1 MRRSTTKPPTNSL
14 ADELPEVF
22 ERFGRIDVRRMF
34 GGHGLFHEDR
44 MFGLVAGGRVYLKTD
59 EENRPLFVEKRLM
72 PFEYARRGEMT
83 ATSYYEAPA
92 EIFEDRD
99 EAARWA
105 QVAWGAVLRKGS
117 GAGKRRAVA
126 AKAARKPAKKTA
138 ARKTAGKAAPKPAR
152 KAAG

>member
-1 MRRSTTKPPTNSL
+1 MTRAKTAPSAGL
-14 ADELPEVF
+14 AEELPEVF

-59 EENRPLFVEKRLM
+59 EENRPQFVDKRLA

-92 EIFEDRD
+92 EIFEDRE

-105 QVAWGAVLRKGS
+105 QLAWGAVLRKGS
-117 GAGKRRAVA
+117 GGGKRSATGA
-126 AKAARKPAKKTA
+126 
-138 ARKTAGKAAPKPAR
+138 AR
-152 KAAG
+152 KAATRKSSPKAAAKKP

>member
-1 MRRSTTKPPTNSL
+1 MTRAKTAPSGGL

-34 GGHGLFHEDR
+34 GGYGLFHEDR

-59 EENRPLFVEKRLM
+59 EENRPQFVDKRLA
-72 PFEYARRGEMT
+72 PFGYARRGEMT

-105 QVAWGAVLRKGS
+105 QLAWGAVLRKGS
-117 GAGKRRAVA
+117 GKRSTTGA
-126 AKAARKPAKKTA
+126 
-138 ARKTAGKAAPKPAR
+138 AR
-152 KAAG
+152 KAATRKSTPKAAAKKP

>member
-1 MRRSTTKPPTNSL
+1 MSSSL
-14 ADELPEVF
+14 ADELPEVV
-22 ERFGRIDVRRMF
+22 ERFGAVAVRRMF
-34 GGHGLFHEDR
+34 GGYGLFHEGS

-59 EENRPLFVEKRLM
+59 DENRRLFEERRLT

-105 QVAWGAVLRKGS
+105 QLAWGAVLRKGS
-117 GAGKRRAVA
+117 TGTAGKRRTAS
-126 AKAARKPAKKTA
+126 RKKS
-138 ARKTAGKAAPKPAR
+138 AGPPR
-152 KAAG
+152 

>member
-1 MRRSTTKPPTNSL
+1 MTRTKSAPSAL

-34 GGHGLFHEDR
+34 GGYGLFHEDR

-59 EENRPLFVEKRLM
+59 EENRPHFEEKRLE

-105 QVAWGAVLRKGS
+105 QLAWSAVLRKGS
-117 GAGKRRAVA
+117 GSGKRRAGA
-126 AKAARKPAKKTA
+126 AKTAARKPA
-138 ARKTAGKAAPKPAR
+138 RKTAPKAAAKKP
-152 KAAG
+152 

>member
-1 MRRSTTKPPTNSL
+1 MRAQAAGGL
-14 ADELPEVF
+14 AEELPEVF
-22 ERFGRIDVRRMF
+22 ERFGRIAVRRMF

-59 EENRPLFVEKRLM
+59 EENRALFVEKHLA
-72 PFEYARRGEMT
+72 PFEYARRGQMT

-105 QVAWGAVLRKGS
+105 QVAWSAVLRKGGDKHQRATS
-117 GAGKRRAVA
+117 ASPAGK
-126 AKAARKPAKKTA
+126 
-138 ARKTAGKAAPKPAR
+138 KPAR
-152 KAAG
+152 KAAAKTARKKSAPSAR

>member
-1 MRRSTTKPPTNSL
+1 
-14 ADELPEVF
+14 
-22 ERFGRIDVRRMF
+22 MF

-59 EENRPLFVEKRLM
+59 EENRPLFVEKRLA

-99 EAARWA
+99 EAAHWA
-105 QVAWGAVLRKGS
+105 KLAWGAVLRKGS
-117 GAGKRRAVA
+117 GAPRRTRA
-126 AKAARKPAKKTA
+126 AGGKPAA
-138 ARKTAGKAAPKPAR
+138 ARKTPAR
-152 KAAG
+152 KTARKPGSSGA